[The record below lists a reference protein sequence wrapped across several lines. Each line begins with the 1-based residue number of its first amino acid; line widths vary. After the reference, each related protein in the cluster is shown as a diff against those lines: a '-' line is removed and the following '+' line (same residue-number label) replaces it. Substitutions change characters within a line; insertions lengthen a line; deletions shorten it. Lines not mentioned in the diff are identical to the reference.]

1 MTARGI
7 DPAHGSP
14 VCTAVGE
21 PPTAEPVPPVPVPV
35 PVPPVPTVVV
45 VVAAAVVVVVVTGD
59 AALMS
64 GPAAPHLLCP
74 RVMTSPGF
82 AAPRTVMIRASL
94 VIEVDPGAFWMVCT
108 LASIEMSGARG
119 PRPVSTA
126 FGVVGTGTAVPP
138 MVRPTIW
145 SVPVDPVALE
155 VQVESRT
162 LAISAVVEPAINTL
176 AFSTRPSLFTCSL
189 ARVLLVELV
198 VAVSVALVN
207 TGLRGTAIVVEV
219 AVPEAG
225 RVTAGVGGSAGMG
238 PPIEAPNALPVRVS
252 GPVAA
257 PAEPAKKA
265 KEPRATPM
273 ASSTAPTRRNKPTG
287 RTERAL
293 VVVDSCMKLTLAF
306 LVGLR
311 DPYSHIR
318 SRYPM
323 LHTPNNDRSHR
334 AARWRGSADRMDFP
348 NSADI
353 GQLVGRPSQP
363 ALPICLAICLEL
375 P

>member
-1 MTARGI
+1 
-7 DPAHGSP
+7 
-14 VCTAVGE
+14 
-21 PPTAEPVPPVPVPV
+21 
-35 PVPPVPTVVV
+35 
-45 VVAAAVVVVVVTGD
+45 
-59 AALMS
+59 
-64 GPAAPHLLCP
+64 
-74 RVMTSPGF
+74 
-82 AAPRTVMIRASL
+82 
-94 VIEVDPGAFWMVCT
+94 
-108 LASIEMSGARG
+108 
-119 PRPVSTA
+119 
-126 FGVVGTGTAVPP
+126 
-138 MVRPTIW
+138 
-145 SVPVDPVALE
+145 
-155 VQVESRT
+155 
-162 LAISAVVEPAINTL
+162 
-176 AFSTRPSLFTCSL
+176 
-189 ARVLLVELV
+189 
-198 VAVSVALVN
+198 
-207 TGLRGTAIVVEV
+207 
-219 AVPEAG
+219 
-225 RVTAGVGGSAGMG
+225 
-238 PPIEAPNALPVRVS
+238 
-252 GPVAA
+252 
-257 PAEPAKKA
+257 
-265 KEPRATPM
+265 M